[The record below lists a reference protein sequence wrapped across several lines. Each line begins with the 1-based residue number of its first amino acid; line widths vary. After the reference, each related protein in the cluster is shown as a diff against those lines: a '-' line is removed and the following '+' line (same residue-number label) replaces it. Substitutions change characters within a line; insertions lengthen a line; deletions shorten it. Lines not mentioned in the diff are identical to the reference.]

1 MVLKFLSVCFFIA
14 SLGLQAALF
23 AQQQEDF
30 ELSSINFEGNEE
42 FSDSEL
48 ESVLQSKETPWWFWK
63 FLNSFSGLGSPP
75 EYYDSTS
82 IPLDIISLK
91 SYYAVNGFF
100 LAEISYSYTIDNSV
114 REAELT
120 YYIEEGPPFT
130 YGDNQAYGL
139 ETIDENLFSQVSPL
153 LHPAHDVRYSQKDL
167 DTRFESI
174 VDHLKNFG

>member
-1 MVLKFLSVCFFIA
+1 MVLKFLSACFFITV
-14 SLGLQAALF
+14 LGFHAALF

-91 SYYAVNGFF
+91 SF
-100 LAEISYSYTIDNSV
+100 
-114 REAELT
+114 
-120 YYIEEGPPFT
+120 
-130 YGDNQAYGL
+130 
-139 ETIDENLFSQVSPL
+139 
-153 LHPAHDVRYSQKDL
+153 
-167 DTRFESI
+167 
-174 VDHLKNFG
+174 